1 MRKEIT
7 MGKVARIVATSAI
20 CTGVLLS
27 AVGCTQQTGNVTVSD
42 NVAEATKHTTSGN
55 ANDVPINID
64 VEKALAADDI
74 VEVVYGDDYFNLSQ
88 GNPEYM
94 VDNASIGV
102 GDGQCLQA
110 VDNGDGTA
118 TFTLSRAQADATLA
132 QDDES
137 IKTIADGFASK
148 HDDGSKIDVSDDYH
162 TIAITMSKD
171 TEGDGEY
178 WASLRFVA
186 LACAQHQLISHPG
199 DPSVDINITGIDLDT
214 GGELALNHIQSDK

>member
-1 MRKEIT
+1 

-27 AVGCTQQTGNVTVSD
+27 AVGCTQQTGNVTASD
-42 NVAEATKHTTSGN
+42 NVAEATNQTASDN
-55 ANDVPINID
+55 ANDVPINVD

-88 GNPEYM
+88 GTPDYM

-102 GDGQCLQA
+102 GDGECLQA

-118 TFTLSRAQADATLA
+118 TFTLSRAQAEATIA

-171 TEGDGEY
+171 TESDGEY

-214 GGELALNHIQSDK
+214 GGELALSNIESDE

>member
-1 MRKEIT
+1 

-27 AVGCTQQTGNVTVSD
+27 AVGCTQQTGNVTASN
-42 NVAEATKHTTSGN
+42 NVAEATKQTASGN
-55 ANDVPINID
+55 ANDVPMNAD

-88 GNPEYM
+88 GTPDYM

-102 GDGQCLQA
+102 GDGECLQA

-132 QDDES
+132 QEDES

-186 LACAQHQLISHPG
+186 LACAQHQLVSHPG
-199 DPSVDINITGIDLDT
+199 DPSVDISITGIDLDT